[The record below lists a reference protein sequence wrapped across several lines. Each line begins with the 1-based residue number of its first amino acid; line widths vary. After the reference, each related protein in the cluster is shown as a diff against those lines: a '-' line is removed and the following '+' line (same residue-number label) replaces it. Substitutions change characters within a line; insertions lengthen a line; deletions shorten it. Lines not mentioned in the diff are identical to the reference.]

1 MCECFLFVVE
11 GKRAFSIAPG
21 FIYLHCLWFVCPQCI
36 SYIEDVLKCRSLV
49 YVAGKVFLFFAKLL
63 KCVVKL
69 MYFQLVQNNLRSPGN
84 LVLHEDKREDGY
96 FKIFNFVLFSV
107 SRHRIVIVLIVLF
120 AQEFNQMSFSLETR
134 KS

>member
-1 MCECFLFVVE
+1 M
-11 GKRAFSIAPG
+11 
-21 FIYLHCLWFVCPQCI
+21 
-36 SYIEDVLKCRSLV
+36 
-49 YVAGKVFLFFAKLL
+49 
-63 KCVVKL
+63 
-69 MYFQLVQNNLRSPGN
+69 
-84 LVLHEDKREDGY
+84 LHEDKREDGY